1 MNSDQIHNFFSLC
14 VKNPSKYH
22 ISVPEWFWTVT
33 DNTENESAN
42 AAALS
47 DCNKLV
53 GQEFNN
59 PCKSLQN

>member
-1 MNSDQIHNFFSLC
+1 M
-14 VKNPSKYH
+14 
-22 ISVPEWFWTVT
+22 VP
-33 DNTENESAN
+33 DNTKNESAM

-59 PCKSLQN
+59 PCKTLQN

>member
-1 MNSDQIHNFFSLC
+1 M
-14 VKNPSKYH
+14 
-22 ISVPEWFWTVT
+22 VT
-33 DNTENESAN
+33 DNTKSESAK

-53 GQEFNN
+53 GQKFNN